1 MEMREE
7 TQARRRKKIVEQGSD
22 RMALITSRNHNPD
35 GVLSPRS
42 PSAAAYFVRL
52 QSAPSSINAADA
64 NRFPA
69 ENRVYDRSRSTGK
82 VQESRLSLK
91 DDLIDGEHRDV
102 FVLENRISSLQN
114 TKANIAKDAPDSDTT
129 FSCETESPIVDA
141 RISQGSNESFLKA
154 GGRQLTSYFIPKDI
168 NSSII
173 SSENTRVFCSI
184 MIALLVVVSYANLPR
199 HIVRSKSTIA
209 SRPLY
214 VLLVTDLMIVGLRL
228 YFTKQSLTKTAV
240 EKPESSQG
248 DGSNWDEAVKFLE
261 WGLVVYQTLR
271 AIFIDCSFYTVVV
284 VCGFSL
290 I

>member
-1 MEMREE
+1 MELEHFPLNRSGI
-7 TQARRRKKIVEQGSD
+7 TTFCFSNKYIV
-22 RMALITSRNHNPD
+22 RVYKWNTKHINA
-35 GVLSPRS
+35 VLSR
-42 PSAAAYFVRL
+42 VVDNLRDL
-52 QSAPSSINAADA
+52 VLL
-64 NRFPA
+64 
-69 ENRVYDRSRSTGK
+69 ENCYISTLNVIFSRILFLGK

>member
-1 MEMREE
+1 MELEHFPLNRSGI
-7 TQARRRKKIVEQGSD
+7 TTFCFSNKYIV
-22 RMALITSRNHNPD
+22 RVYKWNTKHINA
-35 GVLSPRS
+35 VLSR
-42 PSAAAYFVRL
+42 VVDNLRDL
-52 QSAPSSINAADA
+52 VLL
-64 NRFPA
+64 
-69 ENRVYDRSRSTGK
+69 ENCYISTLNVIFSRILFLGK

-173 SSENTRVFCSI
+173 YSENTRVFCSI